1 MKVYIENQI
10 LEYENQ
16 KNQIDIILK
25 KINEVIEN
33 SSKILSHMVIDNI
46 EIYED
51 YYSYFL
57 DNINV
62 IKKVEVILH
71 TYKELVNDIL
81 VSTWEYIQRILSKVE
96 ELANNFYKS
105 PDNSDWKDLNDFIG
119 GLSWIINTFT
129 TIDQNSKLKDVVSS
143 YEDWN
148 LYAQEVFSL
157 QEIFPDFEE
166 ALSNNDYILIADIL
180 SYEILPML
188 NQIAEKLLEL
198 IKVEGSWNGIN

>member
-119 GLSWIINTFT
+119 GLSWIIITFT